1 MARTDPQF
9 NVRMPAD
16 LKEKIEEAAK
26 SSGRS
31 INAEIITRLE
41 STLLDQSEDVL
52 LPAEKARMLA
62 DSSKEKLPNNI
73 LRVAASQIRHAVSLG
88 RTSAFLDISEFELDS
103 MDDDVYEEIS
113 ESVIQKLKHLGYEA
127 RFEDGVTIYVSF

>member
-73 LRVAASQIRHAVSLG
+73 LRVAASQIRH
-88 RTSAFLDISEFELDS
+88 
-103 MDDDVYEEIS
+103 
-113 ESVIQKLKHLGYEA
+113 LKCERGLPP
-127 RFEDGVTIYVSF
+127 T